1 MAGEWLKFES
11 NLPDKPETLAITASM
26 GWDDPDLTVGKLMR
40 VFRWFDQQTVDGNA
54 RGVTPALL
62 DRVIGVSGFVQAM
75 ANARWIVVTEA
86 GLTLQN
92 FDRHNGASA
101 KSRAQTA
108 KRVANHRAEHQPN
121 QQLGERNAH
130 TVTPALAREEKRR
143 EEKKEAKA
151 SSAQGFAPPEWVP
164 SEQWAAFVQM
174 RKAMRNVP
182 FTDAAAKG
190 VIAELQRLCEAG
202 GGAADLLQ
210 AAVTNGW
217 RTVYPP
223 KTNGHSGNKQ
233 EALEQRNRA
242 AGAAWLAKER
252 FV

>member
-11 NLPDKPETLAITASM
+11 SLPDKPETLAITAAM

-40 VFRWFDQQTVDGNA
+40 VFRWFDQQTIDGNA
-54 RGVTPALL
+54 AGVTPALL
-62 DRVIGVSGFVQAM
+62 DRFIGVSGFVQAM
-75 ANARWIVVTEA
+75 EAVRWISITSA
-86 GLTLQN
+86 GLSLQK
-92 FDRHNGASA
+92 FDRHNGTSA
-101 KSRAQTA
+101 KARAQTA
-108 KRVANHRAEHQPN
+108 KRVANHRGNSHGNGAI
-121 QQLGERNAH
+121 
-130 TVTPALAREEKRR
+130 VTEALAREEKRR

-151 SSAQGFAPPEWVP
+151 SSTQGFAPPEWVP
-164 SEQWAAFVQM
+164 AEQWTAFVQM

-190 VIAELQRLCEAG
+190 VVAELQRLCEAG
-202 GGAADLLQ
+202 GDAVELLQ

-242 AGAAWLAKER
+242 TGAAWLAKDR
-252 FV
+252 GFV